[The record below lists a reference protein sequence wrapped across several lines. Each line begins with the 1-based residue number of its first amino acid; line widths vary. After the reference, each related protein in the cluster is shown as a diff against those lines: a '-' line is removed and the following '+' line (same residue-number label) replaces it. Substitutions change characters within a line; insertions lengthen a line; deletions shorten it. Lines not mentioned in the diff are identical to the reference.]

1 MIAFIDTYRG
11 AFGVEPICRVLPI
24 APSTY
29 SARAS
34 VRRDPGRASTRAKSD
49 AALGGEI
56 KRVHDTRRGRYGAR
70 KVWHPWRREG
80 HAIARC
86 TVERLM
92 KTLGLQGLVR
102 GGRKK
107 TTWPDPAQ
115 PCPNDRVNRHFKAL
129 SPDRLWVAD
138 FTSVPCWTGTVHVA
152 FISDVYARR
161 IVGWRVS
168 STLTTDLVLDAL
180 NPAICQRNPGKDSDL
195 IHQSD
200 RGSQSLSIT
209 YSERLLEVGIDPSVG
224 SVGDSYDNALAESV
238 IGLFKTEVIRL
249 LGPWKSIGQVEWET
263 CKWVHWYNNERLHIA
278 IHYITPEEKERNCYA
293 TMTGLDKV
301 A

>member
-1 MIAFIDTYRG
+1 M
-11 AFGVEPICRVLPI
+11 LPI

-56 KRVHDTRRGRYGAR
+56 KRVHDASRGRYGAR

-115 PCPNDRVNRHFKAL
+115 PCPNDKVNRHFKAL

-138 FTSVPCWTGTVHVA
+138 FTSVPCWTGRVHVA

-180 NPAICQRNPGKDSDL
+180 NPAICQRSLGKDSGL
-195 IHQSD
+195 VHHSD
-200 RGSQSLSIT
+200 RGSQYLSIT

-224 SVGDSYDNALAESV
+224 SVGESYDNALAETV
-238 IGLFKTEVIRL
+238 IGLF
-249 LGPWKSIGQVEWET
+249 
-263 CKWVHWYNNERLHIA
+263 
-278 IHYITPEEKERNCYA
+278 YA
-293 TMTGLDKV
+293 TMSGLDKV